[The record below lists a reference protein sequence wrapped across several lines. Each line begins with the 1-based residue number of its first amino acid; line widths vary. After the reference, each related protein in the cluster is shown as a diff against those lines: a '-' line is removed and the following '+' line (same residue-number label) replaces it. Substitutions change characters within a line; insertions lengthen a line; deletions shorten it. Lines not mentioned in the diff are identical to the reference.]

1 MEKVNL
7 AYCEIP
13 KIRQSSFNTSN
24 VSKISFTGRF
34 PKCELP
40 QVMERIEG
48 QIRNVTLRIAF
59 GDMTKVKAD
68 AYIVPQFTSCASYGG
83 VGGAVARAGAVKG
96 IDEFQEFV
104 SRGGEQ
110 KFGTVL
116 LTNSHGG
123 NSNKLL
129 HTVSVGSSKEHEF
142 DTVQTSIYNALRTAE
157 ENGVKSVVSP
167 ALGTGII
174 GQLTPEQ
181 SAKSILSAVKNFAD
195 EGRNMDVSVVIYGD
209 RGAYNDFV
217 KTLSTKSYETANKE
231 KGAQELDIGRWIV
244 GMQRDADANRKAG
257 IKNKD
262 YLN

>member
-7 AYCEIP
+7 AYCGSS
-13 KIRQSSFNTSN
+13 KMKQSGFNTSN
-24 VSKISFTGRF
+24 ISKINFTGKL

-40 QVMERIEG
+40 AIMERIEG
-48 QIRNVTLRIAF
+48 QIRNVTLRVAF
-59 GDMTKVKAD
+59 GDMTKIKAD

-83 VGGAVARAGAVKG
+83 VGGAVARSGAVKG

-104 SRGGEQ
+104 SKQGEQ

-116 LTNSHGG
+116 LTGSYGG
-123 NSNKLL
+123 NSDKLL

-142 DTVQTSIYNALRTAE
+142 NTVQTSIYNALRTAE

-209 RGAYNDFV
+209 RGAYNDFI
-217 KTLSTKSYETANKE
+217 KTLSTKSYENASKE
-231 KGAQELDIGRWIV
+231 KGIKEFDMGQWIV
-244 GMQRDADANRKAG
+244 GMQRDADANNKAG
-257 IKNKD
+257 I
-262 YLN
+262 